1 MATAYNPAFAC
12 LLRSDD
18 LLKVQTYDIK
28 VKLFNLNVRS
38 GKTIQFSGESPSHLF
53 AISAY
58 ILVQGVKPSPLHK
71 LPDHQADLYPVRAMA
86 DWLKYLH
93 E

>member
-38 GKTIQFSGESPSHLF
+38 GKTIQFSG
-53 AISAY
+53 
-58 ILVQGVKPSPLHK
+58 VKPSPLHK